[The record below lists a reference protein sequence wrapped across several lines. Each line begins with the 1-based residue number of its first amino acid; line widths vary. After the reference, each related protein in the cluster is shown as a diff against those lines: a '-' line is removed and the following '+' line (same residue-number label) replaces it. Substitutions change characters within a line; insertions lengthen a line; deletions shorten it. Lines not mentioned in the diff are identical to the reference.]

1 MQSVHRADIE
11 KSREENINEGQ
22 NTIKKAMMGK
32 ANESARPLMVAW
44 APLVVGLGLGLGG
57 FDGVKGL
64 VVGRLFVD
72 AGSG

>member
-22 NTIKKAMMGK
+22 NMKKAMMGK
-32 ANESARPLMVAW
+32 ASKSARPLVVAW